1 VTHANHDF
9 ERVVILA
16 DASANWKIGGLRQL
30 DRLILALNEFAE
42 TAGYQH
48 EIAVVIF
55 WEPKIPPTE
64 RWLPDNPRFVLI
76 RPMGLA
82 GSLEAGAYLLTTR
95 LFVARNGE
103 FFQTAPAMKIEQPIE
118 PSTEGWRK
126 LWDQWKTIDSDAE
139 EEERGW
145 RVLKQPGD
153 IGPAERQLLQRT
165 GKSQDGFV
173 SRFINRPISRFVTRG
188 LLRFPITPSAW
199 TLSILVLP
207 LMAFFFLGRGDYA
220 GFVIGTALFQI
231 ANILDGCDGEIARA
245 KYLES
250 ERGRR
255 LDSLCDLTTNLIFV
269 FCLGVGL
276 FRQAGPVGPWRSIY
290 LVESIISC
298 FLIGARL
305 AGYAA
310 ELVARDTTRPVSR
323 RDEQSILDS
332 SQHLFGGTLTAFLF
346 QLTKRDVIFF
356 GFFLL
361 AIAGFASWILHLVFI
376 FSVVTLFLR
385 LKDAGA
391 ARPR

>member
-1 VTHANHDF
+1 MTHANHDF

-16 DASANWKIGGLRQL
+16 DESANWKIGGLRQL
-30 DRLILALNEFAE
+30 ERLILALNEFAE
-42 TAGYQH
+42 AAGYQH
-48 EIAVVIF
+48 EIGVVIL
-55 WEPKIPPTE
+55 WEPEIPPNE
-64 RWLPDNPRFVLI
+64 RWLPDNTRLVLI

-82 GSLEAGAYLLTTR
+82 GSREAGTYLLTTR

-103 FFQTAPAMKIEQPIE
+103 FFQTAPALKIEQPIE

-173 SRFINRPISRFVTRG
+173 SKFINRPISRFVTRG

-207 LMAFFFLGRGDYA
+207 LMACFFLGRGDYA
-220 GFVIGTALFQI
+220 GLVIGTALFQI

-255 LDSLCDLTTNLIFV
+255 LDSLCDLITNLIFV

-276 FRQAGPVGPWRSIY
+276 FRQAGPVGPWRIIY
-290 LVESIISC
+290 LLESIISC

-332 SQHLFGGTLTAFLF
+332 SQRLFGGTLTAFLF

-376 FSVVTLFLR
+376 FSLVTLFLR
-385 LKDAGA
+385 LKDAGS
-391 ARPR
+391 ARAR